1 MWRGVGQLWPCVKKG
16 RKTTRWKKLAHP
28 IRKLKKKCG
37 RKKKDE
43 TPTGFIPWIEL
54 ETELAVCEVGAQIFG
69 LLYPETVKITRDYG
83 KNGKN

>member
-28 IRKLKKKCG
+28 IRKLKKKCAIS
-37 RKKKDE
+37 
-43 TPTGFIPWIEL
+43 PPWIEL

-69 LLYPETVKITRDYG
+69 LLYPETVKITKDYG